1 MPWLWPV
8 GIEEVLHIHPCSSS
22 FFMVSY
28 KVAHTNGNRGCPM
41 EYNNRKSGAGVSRR
55 GSWLMML
62 RSLREFKKDA
72 LLTPITVMGE
82 VVFEALIPYEIALLV
97 NEVKAGCGL
106 DRILY
111 YAGIL
116 LLMALCALACGYVAG
131 ITCARASCGFAK
143 NLRQDVFYQI
153 QEFSFGN
160 IDRFSSASLVTR
172 LTTDIQNIQMAFMM
186 LVRTAFRVPFNLL
199 ASFFMAWYMG
209 GRMALCFLV
218 VIPILGYGL
227 YKIAVLS
234 VGLFRKGF
242 PQYDALNYK
251 VEENIKGIRVVKSFV
266 REETEIAKFDGT
278 ARKVQAIFTKGERYV
293 ALNNPLMQ
301 ICIYGVMIFLLTQ
314 GSRLIVTTRGR
325 LLDIGQ
331 FSTLLTYSFQI
342 LGSLMMLSMIM
353 VMLTFTEESVQ
364 RVREVL
370 EETSTLT
377 SPVDPVKTVRD
388 GSVDFQG
395 VSFQYE
401 GSTGE
406 PVLQDITLSVR
417 SGEVVGIVGGTGS
430 GKSSLVQLIPRLYDV
445 IAGSIRVGGVD
456 VRRYDLETLR
466 ENVAMVLQKNL
477 LFSGT
482 VADNLRWG
490 NPHAPRAQLE
500 EACRWACADE
510 FIRRLPKGYDTWIE
524 QGGTNLSGGQKQRLC
539 IARAL
544 LKRPRILILDDS
556 TSAVDTR
563 TDRAIWDALATA
575 LPGTTTFIIA
585 QRLSSVERADRILV
599 LDKGRIHGLG
609 THAELLRTDGI
620 YQEMARSQNLLEKER
635 EKEGTLH
642 G

>member
-1 MPWLWPV
+1 
-8 GIEEVLHIHPCSSS
+8 
-22 FFMVSY
+22 
-28 KVAHTNGNRGCPM
+28 M
-41 EYNNRKSGAGVSRR
+41 ENNNRKSGAGVSRQ

-106 DRILY
+106 DRILH

-186 LVRTAFRVPFNLL
+186 LVRTAFRAPFNLL

-417 SGEVVGIVGGTGS
+417 SGEVIGIVGGTGS
-430 GKSSLVQLIPRLYDV
+430 GKSSLVQLIPQLYDV
-445 IAGSIRVGGVD
+445 IAGSVQVGGVD

-490 NPHAPRAQLE
+490 NPHATRAQLE

>member
-1 MPWLWPV
+1 M
-8 GIEEVLHIHPCSSS
+8 E
-22 FFMVSY
+22 
-28 KVAHTNGNRGCPM
+28 KVKQQKETRNGHSHR
-41 EYNNRKSGAGVSRR
+41 E
-55 GSWLMML
+55 SWLMML
-62 RSLREFKKDA
+62 RSLREFRKDA
-72 LLTPITVMGE
+72 ILTPLVVMGE
-82 VVFEALIPYEIALLV
+82 VVFEALIPWEIALLV
-97 NEVKAGCGL
+97 NEVKDGCGL
-106 DRILY
+106 DRILH
-111 YAGIL
+111 YAWIL
-116 LLMALCALACGYVAG
+116 LLMALCALLCGYVAG
-131 ITCARASCGFAK
+131 YTCARASCGFAR

-186 LVRTAFRVPFNLL
+186 LVRTAFRAPFNLL

-218 VIPILGYGL
+218 VLPILGWGL
-227 YKIAVLS
+227 YKIARLS
-234 VGLFRKGF
+234 VDLFRQGF
-242 PQYDALNYK
+242 PQYDALNGK

-266 REETEIAKFDGT
+266 REETEIGKFDET
-278 ARKVQAIFTKGERYV
+278 SRKVRQIFTKGERYV

-301 ICIYGVMIFLLTQ
+301 ICIYGIMIFLLTE
-314 GSRLIVTTRGR
+314 GSRLIIVSGGR

-370 EETSTLT
+370 EEKSTLT
-377 SPVDPVKTVRD
+377 SPKEPERTVRD
-388 GSVDFQG
+388 GSVEFDRVF
-395 VSFQYE
+395 FQYE

-406 PVLQDITLSVR
+406 PVLQDISLSLR
-417 SGEVVGIVGGTGS
+417 SGEVLGIVGGTGS

-445 IAGSIRVGGVD
+445 TAGSVRVGGVD
-456 VRRYDLETLR
+456 VRRYSLQVLR
-466 ENVAMVLQKNL
+466 EQVAMVLQKNL

-490 NPHAPRAQLE
+490 NPRATQAELK
-500 EACRWACADE
+500 EACQWACADE
-510 FIRRLPKGYDTWIE
+510 FIAKLPQGYDTWIE
-524 QGGTNLSGGQKQRLC
+524 QGGTNLSGGQKQRLG

-544 LKRPRILILDDS
+544 LKHPRILILDDS

-563 TDRAIWDALATA
+563 TDRAIREALRQA
-575 LPGTTTFIIA
+575 LPGTTTLIIA
-585 QRLSSVERADRILV
+585 QRLSSVQQADRILV
-599 LDKGRIHGLG
+599 LDKGRIDGLG
-609 THAELLRTDGI
+609 THQELLRTNAI
-620 YQEMARSQNLLEKER
+620 YQEMARSQNLLPENG
-635 EKEGTLH
+635 KEGICH

>member
-1 MPWLWPV
+1 MEKKNRQNERDFRNGRDAWL
-8 GIEEVLHIHPCSSS
+8 L
-22 FFMVSY
+22 
-28 KVAHTNGNRGCPM
+28 
-41 EYNNRKSGAGVSRR
+41 
-55 GSWLMML
+55 ML

-72 LLTPITVMGE
+72 LLAPVTVMGE

-97 NEVKAGCGL
+97 NEVKDGCGL
-106 DRILY
+106 DRILHY
-111 YAGIL
+111 SGIL
-116 LLMALCALACGYVAG
+116 LLMALCALGCGYVAG
-131 ITCARASCGFAK
+131 ITCARASCGFAR
-143 NLRQDVFYQI
+143 NLRQDVFCQI
-153 QEFSFGN
+153 QKFSFGN

-186 LVRTAFRVPFNLL
+186 LVRTAFRAPFNLL

-218 VIPILGYGL
+218 VIPVLGWGL
-227 YKIAVLS
+227 YKIARRAL
-234 VGLFRKGF
+234 GLFRQGF

-266 REETEIAKFDGT
+266 REETETAKFDAT
-278 ARKVQAIFTKGERYV
+278 ARKVQALFTKGERIV

-301 ICIYGVMIFLLTQ
+301 ICIYGIMIFLLTQ
-314 GSRLIVTTRGR
+314 GSRLILTTRGR

-342 LGSLMMLSMIM
+342 LGSLMMVSMIL

-370 EETSTLT
+370 EEKSTLT
-377 SPVDPVKTVRD
+377 SPEQPVETVQD
-388 GSVDFQG
+388 GSVAFDQ

-406 PVLQDITLSVR
+406 PVLRDITLSVR
-417 SGEVVGIVGGTGS
+417 SGEVMGIVGGTGS
-430 GKSSLVQLIPRLYDV
+430 GKSSLVQLIPRLYDATEGTV
-445 IAGSIRVGGVD
+445 RVGGVD
-456 VRRYDLETLR
+456 VRRYDLATLR
-466 ENVAMVLQKNL
+466 DSVAMVLQKNL

-490 NPHAPRAQLE
+490 NPRATQAQME
-500 EACRWACADE
+500 EACRQACADE
-510 FIRRLPKGYDTWIE
+510 FIRRLPKGYDTWIR

-544 LKRPRILILDDS
+544 LKRPKILILDDS

-563 TDRAIWDALATA
+563 TDRAIREALATA
-575 LPGTTTFIIA
+575 LPGTTVFIIA

-599 LDKGRIHGLG
+599 LDQGKINGLG
-609 THAELLRTDGI
+609 THQELLRTNAI
-620 YQEMARSQNLLEKER
+620 YREMARSQNLLEKEG
-635 EKEGTLH
+635 KAH

>member
-1 MPWLWPV
+1 
-8 GIEEVLHIHPCSSS
+8 
-22 FFMVSY
+22 
-28 KVAHTNGNRGCPM
+28 M
-41 EYNNRKSGAGVSRR
+41 ENNNRKSGAGVSRR

-106 DRILY
+106 DRILH

-186 LVRTAFRVPFNLL
+186 LVRTAFRAPFNLL

-278 ARKVQAIFTKGERYV
+278 ARKVQAIFTK
-293 ALNNPLMQ
+293 A
-301 ICIYGVMIFLLTQ
+301 
-314 GSRLIVTTRGR
+314 
-325 LLDIGQ
+325 
-331 FSTLLTYSFQI
+331 FS
-342 LGSLMMLSMIM
+342 
-353 VMLTFTEESVQ
+353 
-364 RVREVL
+364 
-370 EETSTLT
+370 
-377 SPVDPVKTVRD
+377 
-388 GSVDFQG
+388 
-395 VSFQYE
+395 
-401 GSTGE
+401 
-406 PVLQDITLSVR
+406 
-417 SGEVVGIVGGTGS
+417 
-430 GKSSLVQLIPRLYDV
+430 
-445 IAGSIRVGGVD
+445 
-456 VRRYDLETLR
+456 
-466 ENVAMVLQKNL
+466 
-477 LFSGT
+477 
-482 VADNLRWG
+482 
-490 NPHAPRAQLE
+490 
-500 EACRWACADE
+500 
-510 FIRRLPKGYDTWIE
+510 
-524 QGGTNLSGGQKQRLC
+524 
-539 IARAL
+539 
-544 LKRPRILILDDS
+544 
-556 TSAVDTR
+556 
-563 TDRAIWDALATA
+563 
-575 LPGTTTFIIA
+575 
-585 QRLSSVERADRILV
+585 
-599 LDKGRIHGLG
+599 
-609 THAELLRTDGI
+609 
-620 YQEMARSQNLLEKER
+620 
-635 EKEGTLH
+635 
-642 G
+642 

>member
-1 MPWLWPV
+1 
-8 GIEEVLHIHPCSSS
+8 
-22 FFMVSY
+22 MVSY
-28 KVAHTNGNRGCPM
+28 KVVHANGNRGCAM
-41 EYNNRKSGAGVSRR
+41 ENNNRKSGARVSRR

-106 DRILY
+106 DRILH

-131 ITCARASCGFAK
+131 ITCARSSCGFAK

-186 LVRTAFRVPFNLL
+186 LVRTAFRAPFNLL

-266 REETEIAKFDGT
+266 REETEIAKFDET

-370 EETSTLT
+370 EEASTLT
-377 SPVDPVKTVRD
+377 SPGDPVKTVRD

-445 IAGSIRVGGVD
+445 TQGSVQVGGVD

-490 NPHAPRAQLE
+490 NPHATRAQLE
-500 EACRWACADE
+500 KACRWACADE

-585 QRLSSVERADRILV
+585 QRLSSVERVDRILV
-599 LDKGRIHGLG
+599 LDKGRIHGMG
-609 THAELLRTDGI
+609 THGELLRTDDI

>member
-1 MPWLWPV
+1 
-8 GIEEVLHIHPCSSS
+8 
-22 FFMVSY
+22 
-28 KVAHTNGNRGCPM
+28 M
-41 EYNNRKSGAGVSRR
+41 ENNNRKSGAGVSRQ

-106 DRILY
+106 DRILH

-160 IDRFSSASLVTR
+160 MDRFSSASLVTR

-186 LVRTAFRVPFNLL
+186 LVRTAFRAPFNLL

-266 REETEIAKFDGT
+266 REKTEIAKFDET

-370 EETSTLT
+370 EEASTLT
-377 SPVDPVKTVRD
+377 SPADPVKTVRD

-445 IAGSIRVGGVD
+445 TAGSVQVGGVD

-490 NPHAPRAQLE
+490 NPHATQAQLE

-524 QGGTNLSGGQKQRLC
+524 QGGSNVSGGQKQRLC

-544 LKRPRILILDDS
+544 LRRPKILILDDS
-556 TSAVDTR
+556 TSAVDTK
-563 TDRAIWDALATA
+563 TDAKIRAGLASY
-575 LPGTTTFIIA
+575 LPNTTKLIIA
-585 QRLSSVERADRILV
+585 QRISSVQDADRIIV
-599 LDKGRIHGLG
+599 MEGGRIAQIGNHD
-609 THAELLRTDGI
+609 ELLKTSEI
-620 YQEMARSQNLLEKER
+620 YRETFTSQNKMSA
-635 EKEGTLH
+635 EGEGAVETDTEASVTQAQTQEGGEAH
-642 G
+642 E

>member
-1 MPWLWPV
+1 MEKKNRQNERDFRNGRDAWL
-8 GIEEVLHIHPCSSS
+8 L
-22 FFMVSY
+22 
-28 KVAHTNGNRGCPM
+28 
-41 EYNNRKSGAGVSRR
+41 
-55 GSWLMML
+55 ML

-72 LLTPITVMGE
+72 LLAPVTVMGE

-97 NEVKAGCGL
+97 NEVKDGCSL
-106 DRILY
+106 DRILHY
-111 YAGIL
+111 SGIL
-116 LLMALCALACGYVAG
+116 LLMALCALGCGYVAG
-131 ITCARASCGFAK
+131 ITCARASCGFAR
-143 NLRQDVFYQI
+143 NLRQDVFCQI

-186 LVRTAFRVPFNLL
+186 LVRTAFRAPFNLL

-218 VIPILGYGL
+218 VIPVLGWGL
-227 YKIAVLS
+227 YKIARRAL
-234 VGLFRKGF
+234 GLFRQGF

-266 REETEIAKFDGT
+266 REETETAKFDAT
-278 ARKVQAIFTKGERYV
+278 ARKVQALFTKGERIV

-301 ICIYGVMIFLLTQ
+301 ICIYGIMIFLLTQ
-314 GSRLIVTTRGR
+314 GSRLILTTRGR

-342 LGSLMMLSMIM
+342 LGSLMMVSMIL

-370 EETSTLT
+370 EEKSTLT
-377 SPVDPVKTVRD
+377 SPEQPVETVQD
-388 GSVDFQG
+388 GSVAFDQ

-406 PVLQDITLSVR
+406 PVLRDITLSVR
-417 SGEVVGIVGGTGS
+417 SGEVMGIVGGTGS
-430 GKSSLVQLIPRLYDV
+430 GKSSLVQLIPRLYDATEGTV
-445 IAGSIRVGGVD
+445 RVGGVD
-456 VRRYDLETLR
+456 VRRYDLATLR
-466 ENVAMVLQKNL
+466 DSVAMVLQKNL

-490 NPHAPRAQLE
+490 NPRATQAQLE
-500 EACRWACADE
+500 EACRQACADE
-510 FIRRLPKGYDTWIE
+510 FIRRLPKGYDTWIR

-539 IARAL
+539 IARTL
-544 LKRPRILILDDS
+544 LKRPKILILDDS

-563 TDRAIWDALATA
+563 TDRAIREALATA
-575 LPGTTTFIIA
+575 LPGTTVFIIA

-599 LDKGRIHGLG
+599 LDQGKINGLG
-609 THAELLRTDGI
+609 THQELLRTNAI
-620 YQEMARSQNLLEKER
+620 YREMARSQNLLEKEG
-635 EKEGTLH
+635 KAH

>member
-1 MPWLWPV
+1 
-8 GIEEVLHIHPCSSS
+8 
-22 FFMVSY
+22 
-28 KVAHTNGNRGCPM
+28 M
-41 EYNNRKSGAGVSRR
+41 EKKKRQTGGAVRKGG
-55 GSWLMML
+55 GSWLLML

-106 DRILY
+106 DRILH

-116 LLMALCALACGYVAG
+116 LVMALCALICGYVAG

-186 LVRTAFRVPFNLL
+186 LVRTAFRAPFNLL

-218 VIPILGYGL
+218 VIPILGWGL
-227 YKIAVLS
+227 YKIARLS
-234 VGLFRKGF
+234 LGLFRQGF

-266 REETEIAKFDGT
+266 REETEIAKFDEI

-301 ICIYGVMIFLLTQ
+301 ICIYGIMLFLLTW

-331 FSTLLTYSFQI
+331 FSTLLTYSFQL

-370 EETSTLT
+370 EEASTLT
-377 SPVDPVKTVRD
+377 SPAAPVKTVRD
-388 GSVDFQG
+388 GSVAFDR

-417 SGEVVGIVGGTGS
+417 SGEVIGIVGGTGS

-445 IAGSIRVGGVD
+445 TAGSVQVGEVD

-466 ENVAMVLQKNL
+466 ESVAMVLQKNL

-490 NPHAPRAQLE
+490 NPHATQAQLE

-544 LKRPRILILDDS
+544 LKRPQILILDDS

-609 THAELLRTDGI
+609 THQELLRTDAI

>member
-1 MPWLWPV
+1 
-8 GIEEVLHIHPCSSS
+8 
-22 FFMVSY
+22 
-28 KVAHTNGNRGCPM
+28 M

-172 LTTDIQNIQMAFMM
+172 LTTDIQNIQMAFIM
-186 LVRTAFRVPFNLL
+186 LVRTAFRAPFNLL

-490 NPHAPRAQLE
+490 NPHATRAQLE

>member
-1 MPWLWPV
+1 
-8 GIEEVLHIHPCSSS
+8 
-22 FFMVSY
+22 
-28 KVAHTNGNRGCPM
+28 M
-41 EYNNRKSGAGVSRR
+41 EKMRNGAGTAGGGTRR
-55 GSWLMML
+55 ESWSLML

-106 DRILY
+106 DRILHY
-111 YAGIL
+111 SGIL
-116 LLMALCALACGYVAG
+116 LLMALCALGCGYVAG
-131 ITCARASCGFAK
+131 ITCARASCGFAR
-143 NLRQDVFYQI
+143 NLRQDVFSQI
-153 QEFSFGN
+153 QQFSFGN

-186 LVRTAFRVPFNLL
+186 LARTAFRAPFNLL

-218 VIPILGYGL
+218 VIPVLGWGL

-234 VGLFRKGF
+234 VAQFRKGF
-242 PQYDALNYK
+242 PQYDALNDK

-266 REETEIAKFDGT
+266 REETEKEKFNAT
-278 ARKVQAIFTKGERYV
+278 ARKVQALFTKGERYV

-314 GSRLIVTTRGR
+314 GSRLIVTSRGQ

-342 LGSLMMLSMIM
+342 LGSLMMVSMIL

-370 EETSTLT
+370 EEQSTLT
-377 SPVDPVKTVRD
+377 SPEQPVETVRD
-388 GSVDFQG
+388 GSVAFDG

-406 PVLQDITLSVR
+406 PVLQDITLSIR
-417 SGEVVGIVGGTGS
+417 SGETLGIVGGTGS

-445 IAGSIRVGGVD
+445 TAGSVRVGGVD
-456 VRRYDLETLR
+456 VRRYGLEVLR
-466 ENVAMVLQKNL
+466 DSVAMVLQKNL

-490 NPHAPRAQLE
+490 DPRAGQEELE
-500 EACRWACADE
+500 EACRWACADG
-510 FIRRLPKGYDTWIE
+510 FIRRLPKGYDTWIQ

-539 IARAL
+539 LARAL
-544 LKRPRILILDDS
+544 LKRPKILILDDS

-563 TDRAIWDALATA
+563 TDRAIWEALATA

-585 QRLSSVERADRILV
+585 QRISSVERADRILV
-599 LDKGRIHGLG
+599 LDKGRIHGIG
-609 THAELLRTDGI
+609 THQELLRTDAI
-620 YQEMARSQNLLEKER
+620 YQEMARSQNLTGE
-635 EKEGTLH
+635 EGSCH
-642 G
+642 GA

>member
-1 MPWLWPV
+1 
-8 GIEEVLHIHPCSSS
+8 
-22 FFMVSY
+22 
-28 KVAHTNGNRGCPM
+28 M

-72 LLTPITVMGE
+72 LLPPITVMGE

-186 LVRTAFRVPFNLL
+186 LVRTAFRAPFNLL

-278 ARKVQAIFTKGERYV
+278 AREVQAIFTKGERYV

-377 SPVDPVKTVRD
+377 SPADPVKTVRD

-445 IAGSIRVGGVD
+445 IDGSIRVGGVD

-490 NPHAPRAQLE
+490 NPHATRAQLE

>member
-1 MPWLWPV
+1 
-8 GIEEVLHIHPCSSS
+8 
-22 FFMVSY
+22 MVSY
-28 KVAHTNGNRGCPM
+28 KVVHTNENRGCPM
-41 EYNNRKSGAGVSRR
+41 ENNNRKSGAGVSRR

-106 DRILY
+106 DRILH

-186 LVRTAFRVPFNLL
+186 LVRTAFRAPFNLL
-199 ASFFMAWYMG
+199 ASFFMSWYMG
-209 GRMALCFLV
+209 GQMALCFLV
-218 VIPILGYGL
+218 VIPILGWGL
-227 YKIAVLS
+227 YQIARLS
-234 VGLFRKGF
+234 LGLFRQGF

-266 REETEIAKFDGT
+266 REETEIAKFDET

-301 ICIYGVMIFLLTQ
+301 ICIYGIMLFLLTQ

-370 EETSTLT
+370 KEVSTLT
-377 SPVDPVKTVRD
+377 SPANPVKTVRD
-388 GSVDFQG
+388 GSVFFDD

-401 GSTGE
+401 GSRGE
-406 PVLQDITLSVR
+406 PVLQHIGLSVR
-417 SGEVVGIVGGTGS
+417 SGEIIGIVGGTGS

-445 IAGSIRVGGVD
+445 THGSVQVGGVD
-456 VRRYDLETLR
+456 VRQYDLETLR

-490 NPHAPRAQLE
+490 NPRATQAQLE

-510 FIRRLPKGYDTWIE
+510 FIQGLPKGYDTWIE

-599 LDKGRIHGLG
+599 LDKGRIHGVG
-609 THAELLRTDGI
+609 THGELLRTDGI

-635 EKEGTLH
+635 EKEGKPH

>member
-1 MPWLWPV
+1 
-8 GIEEVLHIHPCSSS
+8 
-22 FFMVSY
+22 
-28 KVAHTNGNRGCPM
+28 M

-186 LVRTAFRVPFNLL
+186 LVRTAFRAPFNLL

-490 NPHAPRAQLE
+490 NPHATRAQLK

>member
-1 MPWLWPV
+1 MEKTKQQV
-8 GIEEVLHIHPCSSS
+8 GIAPSC
-22 FFMVSY
+22 
-28 KVAHTNGNRGCPM
+28 
-41 EYNNRKSGAGVSRR
+41 R
-55 GSWLMML
+55 GSWLLML

-106 DRILY
+106 DRILH

-186 LVRTAFRVPFNLL
+186 LVRTAFRAPFNLL

-234 VGLFRKGF
+234 VALFRKGF

-266 REETEIAKFDGT
+266 REETEIAKFDET

-301 ICIYGVMIFLLTQ
+301 ICIYGIMLFLLTQ

-377 SPVDPVKTVRD
+377 SPANPVKTVRD
-388 GSVDFQG
+388 GSVFFDD

-401 GSTGE
+401 GSRGE
-406 PVLQDITLSVR
+406 PVLQHIGLSVR
-417 SGEVVGIVGGTGS
+417 SGEIIGIVGGTGS

-445 IAGSIRVGGVD
+445 THGSVQVGGVD
-456 VRRYDLETLR
+456 VRQYDLETLR

-482 VADNLRWG
+482 VAENLQWG
-490 NPHAPRAQLE
+490 NPRATQAQLE

-510 FIRRLPKGYDTWIE
+510 FIQGLPKGYDTWIE
-524 QGGTNLSGGQKQRLC
+524 QGGANLSGGQKQRLC

-599 LDKGRIHGLG
+599 LDKGRIHGVG
-609 THAELLRTDGI
+609 THGELLRTDGI

-635 EKEGTLH
+635 EKEGTPH